1 MCLTITTCRRRK
13 SEHERFELILQDLT
27 DLTEMQRNIIRERVL
42 HVIEIFSKRCHY
54 YSIIFHLGHF
64 IITVGSLI
72 VPALMSVQYADT
84 GSITKS
90 TEFQIYVYWVT
101 WFISLLVTT
110 SNGVITLFKVDK
122 KYYFLHTT
130 LERMR
135 SESWQ
140 YLGLTGRYSGHFIPD
155 DTIPTHSNQYI
166 HFIHFFEKIKMKQV
180 EEEYYKQQEDN
191 HSQVAQK
198 QSGTTTTSQPDT
210 LYAPSPEQ
218 PIDSMTARAPPSVK
232 DAVNSIILAS
242 SHVNIKSLMENDT
255 TVIPVADA
263 LPTPMQINNI
273 TPK

>member
-1 MCLTITTCRRRK
+1 MSSRQLCGRRRK
-13 SEHERFELILQDLT
+13 PEYERFELILQDLT
-27 DLTEMQRNIIRERVL
+27 DLTEMQKNIIRERIL
-42 HVIEIFSKRCHY
+42 NVIDVFSKRCRY

-64 IITVGSLI
+64 MITVGSLI

-155 DTIPTHSNQYI
+155 DTKPTHSNQYI

-180 EEEYYKQQEDN
+180 EEKYYKQQEDN
-191 HSQVAQK
+191 HTQVAQK
-198 QSGTTTTSQPDT
+198 QPCTTATSQQDT

-218 PIDSMTARAPPSVK
+218 PIEALTKNMPTSVK

-242 SHVNIKSLMENDT
+242 SNITTLTPPENET
-255 TVIPVADA
+255 IIPVADA
-263 LPTPMQINNI
+263 YPTPKQNNI
-273 TPK
+273 TTK

>member
-1 MCLTITTCRRRK
+1 MYRPRRCRRRK
-13 SEHERFELILQDLT
+13 PEYERFELILQDLS
-27 DLTEMQRNIIRERVL
+27 DLTDMQRNIIRERVL
-42 HVIEIFSKRCHY
+42 YVIETFSKRCRY
-54 YSIIFHLGHF
+54 YSVMFHLGHF

-84 GSITKS
+84 DSITKS
-90 TEFQIYVYWVT
+90 TSFQVYVYWIT
-101 WFISLLVTT
+101 WCISLLVTT
-110 SNGVITLFKVDK
+110 SNGVVTLFKVDK

-155 DTIPTHSNQYI
+155 DTKPTHSNQYI

-191 HSQVAQK
+191 HTQVAQK
-198 QSGTTTTSQPDT
+198 QTGSATVNQSDM

-218 PIDSMTARAPPSVK
+218 PIDAMNARIPISVK
-232 DAVNSIILAS
+232 DAVNSIIIS
-242 SHVNIKSLMENDT
+242 SSSTTPPPESEYETIIPIADT
-255 TVIPVADA
+255 
-263 LPTPMQINNI
+263 LPTPKAN
-273 TPK
+273 K